1 MTAEYVKLSINPQ
14 FDVSNISITS
24 NLDIKNIEVQLT
36 IPAAPPPTI
45 TTFLF
50 FWTDIFVSNL
60 CQQGGSVMDITI
72 RSR

>member
-60 CQQGGSVMDITI
+60 RQQGGSVKDITI

>member
-45 TTFLF
+45 ITFLF